1 MQHQITVKDLLD
13 ALQVRLRLRL
23 LAGKKG
29 LGNVIFDADLEKSD
43 PIIAGPLN
51 YIHPSP
57 VQIIGPKEKK
67 YLTALNA
74 EDQKAAL
81 RRLFAAEPAAIILS
95 NRLKSIKTLE
105 TMSGR
110 HHVPLLA
117 SSLKDAQV
125 LDNLQ
130 YYAARFFAR
139 KTNLHGVFLEVLG
152 MGVLLTGHS
161 AVGKS
166 ELALELIIRG
176 HRLIAD
182 DVTEFR
188 RIAPDIVS
196 GSCPPLLRE
205 FLEVRGLGILNIPA
219 MFGDSA
225 TKRSKYLHLIV
236 HLKRMKLQEIADME
250 RLRGAGRYRNVLGV
264 DVPEITVPVA
274 PGRNLAILVE
284 TAVRN
289 HILKLKGYD
298 AAELFIERQQQAIK
312 ENST

>member
-29 LGNVIFDADLEKSD
+29 LGNIIFDADLEKSD

-67 YLTALNA
+67 YLTGLNT

-81 RRLFAAEPAAIILS
+81 QRLFAAEPAAIILS
-95 NRLKSIKTLE
+95 NRLKSLKTLD
-105 TMSGR
+105 TLSDKHR
-110 HHVPLLA
+110 VPLLA

-236 HLKRMKLQEIADME
+236 HLRRMKLQEIADME

-264 DVPEITVPVA
+264 DIPEITVPVA

-298 AAELFIERQQQAIK
+298 AAELFIERQQQAIE

>member
-29 LGNVIFDADLEKSD
+29 LGNIIFDADLEKSV

-67 YLTALNA
+67 YLTGLNT

-81 RRLFAAEPAAIILS
+81 QRLFAAEPAAIILS
-95 NRLKSIKTLE
+95 NRLKSLKTLD
-105 TMSGR
+105 TLSDK
-110 HHVPLLA
+110 HCVPLLA

-236 HLKRMKLQEIADME
+236 HLRRMKLQEIADME

-264 DVPEITVPVA
+264 DIPEITVPVA

-298 AAELFIERQQQAIK
+298 AAELFIERQQQAIE

>member
-13 ALQVRLRLRL
+13 ALQVRLRL

-29 LGNVIFDADLEKSD
+29 LGNIIFDADLEKSD

-67 YLTALNA
+67 YLTGLNT

-81 RRLFAAEPAAIILS
+81 QRLFAAEPAAIILS
-95 NRLKSIKTLE
+95 NRLKSLKTLD
-105 TMSGR
+105 TLSDK
-110 HHVPLLA
+110 HCVPLLA

-236 HLKRMKLQEIADME
+236 HLRRMKLQEIADME

-264 DVPEITVPVA
+264 DIPEITVPVA

-298 AAELFIERQQQAIK
+298 AAELFIERQQQAIE